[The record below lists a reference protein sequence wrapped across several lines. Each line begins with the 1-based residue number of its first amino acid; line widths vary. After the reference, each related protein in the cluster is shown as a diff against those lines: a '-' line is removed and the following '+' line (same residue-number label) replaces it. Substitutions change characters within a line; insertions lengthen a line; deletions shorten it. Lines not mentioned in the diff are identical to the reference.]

1 MLWGAGSALGEVPP
15 YYMTYSA
22 ASAGLEN
29 ESVREVQRAENRAEK
44 KPHVRADDKTQTV
57 SYVVMCWSGLSHP
70 RKH

>member
-44 KPHVRADDKTQTV
+44 QHVR
-57 SYVVMCWSGLSHP
+57 GLILIGF
-70 RKH
+70 